1 METNKKE
8 MKGKPRKVL
17 YYNPTYSEEL
27 QRFIKKRR
35 KKVLDSLRYIIFTK
49 YEKKNINHSVIYETL
64 VADLDDF
71 WQNNFGGLH
80 CPLQEIYNF
89 LTCMPEADIIK
100 IHKEESLHEVSTIL
114 KDYAQALQIIEWV
127 DIGREME
134 AQYTGIT
141 TAHFYMNDDDG
152 NRTKL
157 AEVPLFTY
165 VNIKYSENTNL
176 LAEFLYRALITRH
189 IYILVFLYIRY
200 GKEHKEELYRILPG
214 TIKGDPGDPFSETI
228 KELSFNIIS
237 VELDAKI
244 EELQGNTS
252 EIVETIPEAQK
263 IPYFQ
268 SISNT
273 LSTAI
278 EVAEGQKEGTPENG
292 LPLAEILREM
302 VAGGDD
308 APTERNVLEVLT
320 GAIIIAGSEKPD
332 AEAGERAIYNT
343 TLREFTQKAT
353 GIKEPTTTQ
362 QTAMGKAL
370 KFISEKHIKFT
381 EYREEKRAKR
391 KYKKRNPEEATPSV
405 IYENIDGKRKTYV
418 AYRIMTIPIVV
429 TFKYPEGKD
438 AFSGAT
444 EIKLEIHDIIR
455 KGRVKDYVEENGK
468 RLYIKRDKGYLLPK
482 ELLQKYNTPVES
494 RFFNTI
500 QSKEHK
506 EEDKLLDDIFSFTIN
521 IEEGKTEKE
530 KAKKRSNISGNL
542 SKYYKEKLRD
552 LFIKAKEDGLITS
565 YERYEGKEGKYI
577 WKWKRPRDIAKKKA
591 K

>member
-35 KKVLDSLRYIIFTK
+35 RKVLDSLYNIIFTK
-49 YEKKNINHSVIYETL
+49 YEKKNINHLVIYEAL
-64 VADLDDF
+64 AADLDDF

-100 IHKEESLHEVSTIL
+100 IHKEESLHEISTIL

-127 DIGREME
+127 DIGREIE

-189 IYILVFLYIRY
+189 IYILVFLYIQY
-200 GKEHKEELYRILPG
+200 GKEHKEELYKILPG

-237 VELDAKI
+237 VELDTKI

-252 EIVETIPEAQK
+252 EIIETIPEAQK
-263 IPYFQ
+263 IPYYQ
-268 SISNT
+268 SVSNT
-273 LSTAI
+273 LSTSL
-278 EVAEGQKEGTPENG
+278 EVAEQLKEGTPENG
-292 LPLAEILREM
+292 QPLVEILQEM
-302 VAGGDD
+302 KAGGKD
-308 APTERNVLEVLT
+308 APSEQSVYEVLQ
-320 GAIIIAGSEKPD
+320 GAIIVSGKKQPD
-332 AEAGERAIYNT
+332 AEAGERATYNT
-343 TLREFTQKAT
+343 TLREFTKLVKN
-353 GIKEPTTTQ
+353 ISDPTTIQ
-362 QTAMGKAL
+362 QAEIGKAL
-370 KFISEKHIKFT
+370 KFISEKQIKFT

-391 KYKKRNPEEATPSV
+391 KYKKRNPEDGTPSV
-405 IYENIDGKRKTYV
+405 IYEEENGKRKIYV
-418 AYRIMTIPIVV
+418 PYGIMTNPIVA
-429 TFKYPEGKD
+429 TFDYPESEGV
-438 AFSGAT
+438 FSGAT
-444 EIKLEIHDIIR
+444 KVKLEIHDIIR
-455 KGRVKDYVEENGK
+455 KGRAKDYREINGK
-468 RLYIKRDKGYLLPK
+468 RVYIKRDKGYLLPEK
-482 ELLQKYNTPVES
+482 LIYKYSTPVEN

-506 EEDKLLDDIFSFTIN
+506 KEESLLDDIFSFSVSIN
-521 IEEGKTEKE
+521 KEKTEE
-530 KAKKRSNISGNL
+530 VKAKKRSNISSNL
-542 SKYYKEKLRD
+542 PKYKKRLRE

-565 YERYEGKEGKYI
+565 YDRYEGKEGKYI